1 MEFKTRKEENKKN
14 IVTIMVC
21 LVCLLGITV
30 NLQRLEMA
38 DETVVHEIEEIQEIE
53 ENNTSLD
60 LEGLYDYVQSDLGQ
74 EHLEEIADK
83 LMDAEHLETV
93 ELKEKLD
100 AYGVILTYKISAQGQ
115 SLSKAKKEQ
124 MVLVNSSILMS
135 LFNEVDVVEIV
146 ILRGEESYQKVIS
159 RLDLEDYFGI
169 KLVRINQ
176 RATFDRIT
184 SEFLQSEAVSAYWV
198 MKHRMDSQIGESV
211 EAFFKWVFPARWDEK
226 LFPYINEAL
235 EDEVIKQYGYK
246 LFLEGLNYDHD
257 LINYY
262 SAYRLMEYYGNA
274 NLDEILLELASCKQ
288 RTKSDSVKAAC
299 EAAIRTLSDG
309 SRDEVTVFTRYGGST
324 LQGGKKLY
332 AILNEKLIELAVWEG
347 NEAGGFEVVN
357 LSEDETGVV
366 CKVHT
371 LETVYLYVIPMDEV
385 GGYKVNEQMV
395 QRDGVRILDEIMD
408 QIRQV
413 VTEKGLDEEQ
423 QIALDSGEVQ
433 CKWLFDKVL
442 NIKLE
447 EKLNFVYDS
456 EKNTVVTYETFLQNY
471 DVNYM
476 KQEIS
481 SVFNIE
487 LVRQLLQEDEE
498 RSILELTIEG
508 EKIIVQE
515 YDSAVEKN
523 RMLLKQRVDIM
534 NVADQLSIAST
545 EKKWDKGKII
555 VSYDG
560 KNEKLIAALDKI
572 MKS

>member
-1 MEFKTRKEENKKN
+1 
-14 IVTIMVC
+14 
-21 LVCLLGITV
+21 
-30 NLQRLEMA
+30 
-38 DETVVHEIEEIQEIE
+38 
-53 ENNTSLD
+53 
-60 LEGLYDYVQSDLGQ
+60 
-74 EHLEEIADK
+74 
-83 LMDAEHLETV
+83 
-93 ELKEKLD
+93 
-100 AYGVILTYKISAQGQ
+100 
-115 SLSKAKKEQ
+115 
-124 MVLVNSSILMS
+124 
-135 LFNEVDVVEIV
+135 
-146 ILRGEESYQKVIS
+146 
-159 RLDLEDYFGI
+159 
-169 KLVRINQ
+169 
-176 RATFDRIT
+176 
-184 SEFLQSEAVSAYWV
+184 
-198 MKHRMDSQIGESV
+198 
-211 EAFFKWVFPARWDEK
+211 
-226 LFPYINEAL
+226 
-235 EDEVIKQYGYK
+235 
-246 LFLEGLNYDHD
+246 
-257 LINYY
+257 
-262 SAYRLMEYYGNA
+262 
-274 NLDEILLELASCKQ
+274 
-288 RTKSDSVKAAC
+288 
-299 EAAIRTLSDG
+299 
-309 SRDEVTVFTRYGGST
+309 
-324 LQGGKKLY
+324 
-332 AILNEKLIELAVWEG
+332 
-347 NEAGGFEVVN
+347 
-357 LSEDETGVV
+357 
-366 CKVHT
+366 
-371 LETVYLYVIPMDEV
+371 MDEV

-395 QRDGVRILDEIMD
+395 QRDGIRILDEIMD